1 MNFTTAQQIVYGAV
15 MATPDPVSVYDREFN
30 ERAQREQEA
39 QKEII
44 SLADKYV
51 NFWGFPDY
59 MEALGSTDEQNEKL
73 LVDLVRKKDDTELG
87 RHVRHL
93 IEAYAYRI
101 ADGQV

>member
-1 MNFTTAQQIVYGAV
+1 MNFTTAQQIIYGAV

-30 ERAQREQEA
+30 DTAQRQHEI
-39 QKEII
+39 QKEIA

-51 NFWGFPDY
+51 NFWGFNDY

-93 IEAYAYRI
+93 IEAYASRI
-101 ADGQV
+101 AERQV